1 MSSFRLDGAFYDIWR
16 RSFDKERLKMT
27 NLIRLLGQIISSLTA
42 SLRFDG
48 ALNVDVTEFQS
59 KSRAVPA
66 NSFHDV
72 KLCTCDLGRKCV
84 S

>member
-1 MSSFRLDGAFYDIWR
+1 MSSIRLDGAFYDIWR

-42 SLRFDG
+42 RFRYDG
-48 ALNVDVTEFQS
+48 ALNVDTTEF
-59 KSRAVPA
+59 RA
-66 NSFHDV
+66 
-72 KLCTCDLGRKCV
+72 KLVLTLEFI